1 MFFRCPGLMII
12 TIASRSFQSCFI
24 VQFWYGANTD
34 HGVFDILFCSSLHLF
49 CTIVWFFITGG
60 LQRWLKSLKHFKKEF
75 YRTFFYTIA
84 QKQNISHCI
93 FLNPKITHFLLLSFS
108 LFDFSRSLSPN
119 SGEWC
124 LNPTQLVSAL
134 LGRGYRRNCSKVVA

>member
-1 MFFRCPGLMII
+1 MFFRCLGLMII
-12 TIASRSFQSCFI
+12 TIARRSFQSCFI

-93 FLNPKITHFLLLSFS
+93 FLNPKITHFLKKKKVLRIWWGLAKVF
-108 LFDFSRSLSPN
+108 FSRDSFLTHV
-119 SGEWC
+119 
-124 LNPTQLVSAL
+124 LK
-134 LGRGYRRNCSKVVA
+134 YI